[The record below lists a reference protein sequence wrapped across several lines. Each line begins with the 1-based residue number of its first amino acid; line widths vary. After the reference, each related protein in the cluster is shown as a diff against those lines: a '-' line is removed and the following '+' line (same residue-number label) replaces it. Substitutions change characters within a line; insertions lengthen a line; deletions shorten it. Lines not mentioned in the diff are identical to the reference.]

1 MWSLHIGSFKRYIY
15 CVGFPTHR
23 SDKVPFNSKIP
34 DESHRFRPSSSAEPY
49 RQPCRKWFPRPRV
62 LKKVSSQ
69 MQKSFS
75 IIATVAA
82 ATIAAPSLA
91 GGTSYSTISVG
102 PDTTGWYDESGLTST
117 VTGGYDGTQNSLA
130 ASGTG
135 KNQFYISGE
144 SLFGGSPLNISDIVS
159 ISYSTNKSGGASS
172 PDWFIQIYT
181 NPYAGSPG
189 SSWYGNRIQAEPY
202 LGSNLDAPGGQWN
215 EWTTNSGTNS
225 LNWGDSSNG
234 DFGPNIGGWDTLKSS
249 SVLGGSGTYGEAG
262 VQFFTFGT
270 GSGWAN
276 GFDGQIG
283 PITVTFTNG
292 TGTIINFEAS
302 TPVVPGPAGL
312 AGLLGL
318 AVVGRRR
325 RR

>member
-1 MWSLHIGSFKRYIY
+1 M
-15 CVGFPTHR
+15 HR
-23 SDKVPFNSKIP
+23 G
-34 DESHRFRPSSSAEPY
+34 
-49 RQPCRKWFPRPRV
+49 
-62 LKKVSSQ
+62 
-69 MQKSFS
+69 FS
-75 IIATVAA
+75 IIATIAA
-82 ATIAAPSLA
+82 ASIAAPSLA
-91 GGTSYSTISVG
+91 GTVTYSTISVG
-102 PDTTGWYDESGLTST
+102 PDTEGWYDADGLTST
-117 VTGGYDGTQNSLA
+117 VTGGYDGTTNSLA

-135 KNQFYISGE
+135 KNQFYITGE
-144 SLFGGSPLNISDIVS
+144 DMFGGSGLTIGDINS
-159 ISYSTNKSGGASS
+159 INYSTKKSGDASS

-181 NPYAGSPG
+181 TPYAGSPG

-202 LGSNLDAPGGQWN
+202 LASNLDARGDQWN
-215 EWTTNSGTNS
+215 KWTTNSGTNS

-234 DFGPNIGGWDTLKSS
+234 DFGAGIGDWDTLTDA
-249 SVLGGSGTYGEAG
+249 SVLGGSGTYGDAG
-262 VQFFTFGT
+262 VLFFTFGT

-283 PITVTFTNG
+283 PITVTFNNG
-292 TGTIINFEAS
+292 TGTIIDFEAS

>member
-1 MWSLHIGSFKRYIY
+1 MI
-15 CVGFPTHR
+15 
-23 SDKVPFNSKIP
+23 
-34 DESHRFRPSSSAEPY
+34 
-49 RQPCRKWFPRPRV
+49 
-62 LKKVSSQ
+62 SQ
-69 MQKSFS
+69 MTNVFP

-82 ATIAAPSLA
+82 ASIAAPSLA
-91 GGTSYSTISVG
+91 GTVTYSTISVG
-102 PDTTGWYDESGLTST
+102 PETEGWYNADGLTST

-135 KNQFYISGE
+135 KNQFYITGE
-144 SLFGGSPLNISDIVS
+144 DMFGGSGLTIGDINS
-159 ISYSTNKSGGASS
+159 ISYSTKKSGDAGS
-172 PDWFIQIYT
+172 PDWFMQIYT
-181 NPYAGSPG
+181 NPYSGSPG

-202 LGSNLDAPGGQWN
+202 LASNLDAPGGQWN
-215 EWTTNSGTNS
+215 DWTTASGTNS
-225 LNWGDSSNG
+225 LNWGDSSQG
-234 DFGPNIGGWDTLKSS
+234 DFGAGLGSLDTLKSA
-249 SVLGGSGTYGEAG
+249 SVLDGSGTYGDAG
-262 VQFFTFGT
+262 VLFFTFGT
-270 GSGWAN
+270 GSGWSN
-276 GFDGQIG
+276 EFDGQIG

>member
-1 MWSLHIGSFKRYIY
+1 M
-15 CVGFPTHR
+15 
-23 SDKVPFNSKIP
+23 N
-34 DESHRFRPSSSAEPY
+34 
-49 RQPCRKWFPRPRV
+49 
-62 LKKVSSQ
+62 
-69 MQKSFS
+69 KSFQ

-91 GGTSYSTISVG
+91 GSTTYSTISVG
-102 PDTTGWYDESGLTST
+102 PDTTGWYDAAGLTST
-117 VTGGYDGTQNSLA
+117 VIGGYDGTQNSLA

-135 KNQFYISGE
+135 KNQLYIDGVT
-144 SLFGGSPLNISDIVS
+144 LFGSSGLTIGDIDS
-159 ISYSTNKSGGASS
+159 ISYSTKKSGGASS

-181 NPYAGSPG
+181 DPYSGSPG

-202 LGSNLDAPGGQWN
+202 LASNLDAPGGQWN
-215 EWTTNSGTNS
+215 DWTINSGTNS

-234 DFGPNIGGWDTLKSS
+234 DFGAGLGDWATLKDT
-249 SVLGGSGTYGEAG
+249 SVLDGSGTYGEAG
-262 VQFFTFGT
+262 VLFFTFGT

-283 PITVTFTNG
+283 PITVTFNNG

-318 AVVGRRR
+318 VVVGRRR

>member
-1 MWSLHIGSFKRYIY
+1 MTRI
-15 CVGFPTHR
+15 FP
-23 SDKVPFNSKIP
+23 
-34 DESHRFRPSSSAEPY
+34 
-49 RQPCRKWFPRPRV
+49 
-62 LKKVSSQ
+62 
-69 MQKSFS
+69 

-82 ATIAAPSLA
+82 ASIAAPSLA
-91 GGTSYSTISVG
+91 GTVTYSTISVG
-102 PDTTGWYDESGLTST
+102 PDTEGWYNAAGLTST
-117 VTGGYDGTQNSLA
+117 VTGGFDGTTNSLA
-130 ASGTG
+130 ASGDG
-135 KNQFYISGE
+135 KNQFYIGAE
-144 SLFGGSPLNISDIVS
+144 TLLGSPGLTIGDINS
-159 ISYSTNKSGGASS
+159 ISYSTKKSGGASS

-181 NPYAGSPG
+181 SPYAGSPG

-202 LGSNLDAPGGQWN
+202 LGANLDAPGGQWN
-215 EWTTNSGTNS
+215 DWTTNSGTNS
-225 LNWGDSSNG
+225 LNWGDSSDG
-234 DFGPNIGGWDTLKSS
+234 DFGAGIGNWADLKQT
-249 SVLGGSGTYGEAG
+249 SVLGGSGTYGDAS
-262 VQFFTFGT
+262 VLFFTFGT

>member
-1 MWSLHIGSFKRYIY
+1 MTKNF
-15 CVGFPTHR
+15 
-23 SDKVPFNSKIP
+23 
-34 DESHRFRPSSSAEPY
+34 
-49 RQPCRKWFPRPRV
+49 
-62 LKKVSSQ
+62 
-69 MQKSFS
+69 M
-75 IIATVAA
+75 IITMVAA
-82 ATIAAPSLA
+82 AGIATPTL
-91 GGTSYSTISVG
+91 GGTSFTTISVG
-102 PDTTGWYDESGLTST
+102 PDTEGWYNAAGLTST
-117 VTGGYDGTQNSLA
+117 VTGGFDGTTNSLA
-130 ASGTG
+130 ASGDG
-135 KNQFYISGE
+135 KNQFYITGE
-144 SLFGGSPLNISDIVS
+144 SLFGGSPLEISDIAS
-159 ISYSTNKSGGASS
+159 ISYSTNKSGGSNS

-202 LGSNLDAPGGQWN
+202 LASNLDAPGGQWN
-215 EWTTNSGTNS
+215 DWTTNSGTNS

-234 DFGPNIGGWDTLKSS
+234 DFGAGIGDWDTLTDT
-249 SVLGGSGTYGEAG
+249 SVLDGSGTYGDASG
-262 VQFFTFGT
+262 LFFTFGT